1 MYINIFKKNRK
12 YYAAKLKNGYK
23 CKVVIDSNS
32 QNLELG
38 EQELLLDDVS
48 VSTKYGTDVIYKLSA
63 PAEAQKAAGI
73 VTLKSEYNSVLIK
86 RCRELGGSW
95 DGDAGAW
102 TFSDL
107 VTDEV
112 EELDVKYNST
122 LVAIEIA
129 VNDELCESKGP
140 IELAGIKIAQAWGRD
155 SGAKLG
161 KGIALIAGEINSGGS
176 AKNWCT
182 EIYKGSIIRTTIP
195 EMLIEDIESG
205 DYGSKISVKR
215 LDVIQDSDYLPTM
228 EKVGGETIITTIET
242 DASKTVVVDIEYA
255 IPSQVKILE
264 ENRKTGLSKYR
275 ELQRKLK
282 ELRVSGVKLKCKL
295 NVKMAVLEAEFN
307 RVTNK

>member
-215 LDVIQDSDYLPTM
+215 L
-228 EKVGGETIITTIET
+228 ET

>member
-129 VNDELCESKGP
+129 VNDELYESKGP
-140 IELAGIKIAQAWGRD
+140 VELAGIKIAQAWGRD

-215 LDVIQDSDYLPTM
+215 L
-228 EKVGGETIITTIET
+228 ET